1 MTAASIVKR
10 KTHHWHYWMQQ
21 FPPHNSLTEDS
32 PNQSLLTLSSLTD
45 YQPSSSTA
53 FLLTDYQPLLVLL
66 SYWLIINLYL
76 YYFPTDWLSTFIF
89 YYFPT
94 DYQPSSSTAF
104 LLTDYQPLLVL
115 LSYWLIINLYLY
127 YFPTDWLSTFTCTT
141 FLLTDYQPLT
151 SATFL
156 TDYQPLLVL
165 LSYWLIINLYL
176 YYFPTDWL
184 STFNFY
190 YFPTDWSSAFN
201 FYYFPQLLLLFT
213 NWHFCFG
220 CWIKVT
226 SKPALLCE
234 FYRYMSLVVHL
245 PVFSCSSQTCDH
257 HQCWSAQM
265 SRIHCKTNKF
275 FIKSHTDTDTY
286 MHACTHTI
294 YNEMCHGNV
303 YTIKAL
309 PKAHCSLV
317 NN

>member
-53 FLLTDYQPLLVLL
+53 FL
-66 SYWLIINLYL
+66 
-76 YYFPTDWLSTFIF
+76 
-89 YYFPT
+89 
-94 DYQPSSSTAF
+94 
-104 LLTDYQPLLVL
+104 
-115 LSYWLIINLYLY
+115 
-127 YFPTDWLSTFTCTT
+127 
-141 FLLTDYQPLT
+141 
-151 SATFL
+151 L

-303 YTIKAL
+303 YMIKAL